1 MLRLFF
7 VFAAYALALR
17 RAYVVG
23 VGYFALWAQYAFAAA
38 LCARFAARIRAAFMG
53 CEPFTEGRT
62 PQAARNKR
70 RFEEGE
76 STMPLFIVQND
87 ITRMNVDAIVN
98 AANTSLLGGG
108 GVDGCIHRAAG
119 VELLKE
125 CRTLCGCPTGKAK
138 ITKGYKLPCRYVIH
152 AVGPRWTDG
161 RRGEPELLRS
171 CYESSLALAVEYDCQ
186 SIAFPLISSGIYGY
200 PKDRA
205 LNVAV
210 DAISA
215 FLRERDL
222 TVYIVV
228 FDKASY
234 QIDAQLFADVTR
246 WIGERRLDAQADGGA
261 AGRDGR
267 AREVVRTGGAFALSE
282 RADDARC
289 VREIDGRPLTPYRV
303 NSCDDADGTGD
314 SRFSEWLRKTM
325 IERGKSEVECYRKAN
340 VDRRVLS
347 EILADNA
354 FIPSK
359 STVIAFALSLE
370 LSLAET
376 NEILAKTGFSLS
388 RSSLFDCIVEYFI
401 QSDNRDISVINEV
414 LFAFD
419 QRLIGELAIA

>member
-1 MLRLFF
+1 M
-7 VFAAYALALR
+7 FAAYALALR

-23 VGYFALWAQYAFAAA
+23 VGYFALRAQYAFSAA

-53 CEPFTEGRT
+53 CEPFTEGRP

-70 RFEEGE
+70 RFEEDE
-76 STMPLFIVQND
+76 STVPLLIVQND

-125 CRTLCGCPTGKAK
+125 CRTLHGCPTGKAK

-152 AVGPRWTDG
+152 AVGPRWIDG
-161 RRGEPELLRS
+161 RRGERELLRS
-171 CYESSLALAVEYDCQ
+171 CYESSLALAVEHDCQ

-234 QIDAQLFADVTR
+234 QIDAQLLADVTR
-246 WIGERRLDAQADGGA
+246 WIGERRLEAQKDGGVE
-261 AGRDGR
+261 GVDGR
-267 AREVVRTGGAFALSE
+267 VEERRVGAREVVGRGVASELSG
-282 RADDARC
+282 RADEARC
-289 VREIDGRPLTPYRV
+289 VQEIDGRSLT
-303 NSCDDADGTGD
+303 SCRFNACAGANGTVE
-314 SRFSEWLRKTM
+314 SSFSEWLRKTM

-347 EILADNA
+347 EILADDA
-354 FIPSK
+354 FLPSK
-359 STVIAFALSLE
+359 SMVIAFALALD

-376 NEILAKTGFSLS
+376 NEILVKTGFSLS
-388 RSSLFDCIVEYFI
+388 RSSLFDCVVEYFI
-401 QSDNRDISVINEV
+401 QCDNRDISVINEV

-419 QRLIGELAIA
+419 QRLIGE